1 MTGVNET
8 EKREEALH

>member
-8 EKREEALH
+8 EKNEEALT